1 MENFKD
7 FLTIKEAAEFL
18 GVTTATLRNWDRCK
32 KVVSLRHPINSYR
45 LYRKPDLEKLLKS
58 LQSKRK

>member
-18 GVTTATLRNWDRCK
+18 GVTTATLRNWDRCR

-45 LYRKPDLEKLLKS
+45 LYRKSDLEKLLKS
-58 LQSKRK
+58 LQNKRK